1 MPKALFTHLI
11 RCNSILNNTPV
22 RASQRPPLEGRRKDF
37 KRDCHILLQPSYRK
51 KILTPQFSFSV
62 HTNWKI
68 FVFMQQTGG
77 REGGREESNSF
88 LTSWEDPIQEENL
101 CSWMLILLE
110 MHRNHC
116 PTHTM
121 TECLQLWK
129 TSPPYFLK
137 IHWLKSLEVWQ
148 LIYWYLL
155 SVCKNYLWFST

>member
-77 REGGREESNSF
+77 REGGRNPTAF
-88 LTSWEDPIQEENL
+88 W
-101 CSWMLILLE
+101 LLE
-110 MHRNHC
+110 KIPFKRK
-116 PTHTM
+116 TSAA
-121 TECLQLWK
+121 ECLSYWK
-129 TSPPYFLK
+129 CTETTVQHTP
-137 IHWLKSLEVWQ
+137 WQ
-148 LIYWYLL
+148 NAYSSEKQVHLI
-155 SVCKNYLWFST
+155 F